1 MPVLWP
7 ALPRIS
13 PGVQRLPLSGWLR
26 PLPAIRSDTSP
37 AAGLSRGI
45 LQADVRCD
53 LLEAF
58 DGRGDELIRTRLA
71 RRSNHARG
79 PAGGAPN
86 VSGVLVGGTG
96 AFDPGG
102 RVPRIARAPAA
113 AS

>member
-37 AAGLSRGI
+37 VAGLSRGI

-71 RRSNHARG
+71 RRSNHSRDR
-79 PAGGAPN
+79 
-86 VSGVLVGGTG
+86 LVGHRTCP
-96 AFDPGG
+96 ACLSEG
-102 RVPRIARAPAA
+102 RVRSTLEVVVHESP
-113 AS
+113 